1 MFLGVSLTADLLP
14 RIRSTDMFDSKM
26 LLVILAIALV
36 IFGTKRLRT
45 IGSDLGAAVKGF
57 KQAMNDGES
66 EERLKQLKQEKD
78 ADFDAAAARE
88 AAEVKVPPKT
98 NA

>member
-1 MFLGVSLTADLLP
+1 
-14 RIRSTDMFDSKM
+14 MFDSKM

-36 IFGTKRLRT
+36 IFGTKRLRS

-66 EERLKQLKQEKD
+66 EEKVKQLKQEKD
-78 ADFDAAAARE
+78 ADFEPGVAAQGATPRE
-88 AAEVKVPPKT
+88 AEAKAPPKT

>member
-1 MFLGVSLTADLLP
+1 
-14 RIRSTDMFDSKM
+14 MFDSKM

-36 IFGTKRLRT
+36 VFGTKRLRT

-66 EERLKQLKQEKD
+66 EEKIKQLKQD
-78 ADFDAAAARE
+78 ADRRTSPRRRGARGRGQGASE
-88 AAEVKVPPKT
+88 DQRLMPHA
-98 NA
+98 

>member
-1 MFLGVSLTADLLP
+1 
-14 RIRSTDMFDSKM
+14 MFDSKM

-45 IGSDLGAAVKGF
+45 IGTDLGAAVKGF

-66 EERLKQLKQEKD
+66 EEKVKQLKQD
-78 ADFDAAAARE
+78 ADFDAAGSAASAQARE
-88 AAEVKVPPKT
+88 AEAKVPPKT
-98 NA
+98 NT

>member
-1 MFLGVSLTADLLP
+1 
-14 RIRSTDMFDSKM
+14 MFDSKM

-57 KQAMNDGES
+57 KNAMNDGET
-66 EERLKQLKQEKD
+66 EEKVKQLKQDKD
-78 ADFDAAAARE
+78 ADFDPSAAARE
-88 AAEVKVPPKT
+88 SEVKVPPKT

>member
-1 MFLGVSLTADLLP
+1 
-14 RIRSTDMFDSKM
+14 MFDSKM

-36 IFGTKRLRT
+36 IFGTKRLRS

-57 KQAMNDGES
+57 KQAMNEGES
-66 EERLKQLKQEKD
+66 EEKVKQLKQD
-78 ADFDAAAARE
+78 ADFDAAAASRE
-88 AAEVKVPPKT
+88 TEAKVPPKT

>member
-1 MFLGVSLTADLLP
+1 
-14 RIRSTDMFDSKM
+14 MFDSKM

-66 EERLKQLKQEKD
+66 EEKMRQLKQDKD
-78 ADFDAAAARE
+78 ADFEAAPARE
-88 AAEVKVPPKT
+88 AAEAKAPPKSNT
-98 NA
+98 

>member
-1 MFLGVSLTADLLP
+1 
-14 RIRSTDMFDSKM
+14 MFDSKM

-36 IFGTKRLRT
+36 IFGTKRLRS

-57 KQAMNDGES
+57 KQAMSDGES
-66 EERLKQLKQEKD
+66 EEKLRQLKQEKD
-78 ADFDAAAARE
+78 ADFDAAAPVRDAE
-88 AAEVKVPPKT
+88 AKVPPKP

>member
-1 MFLGVSLTADLLP
+1 
-14 RIRSTDMFDSKM
+14 MFDSKM

-36 IFGTKRLRT
+36 IFGTKRLRS

-66 EERLKQLKQEKD
+66 EEKVKQIKQD
-78 ADFDAAAARE
+78 ADFDPAAAPRE
-88 AAEVKVPPKT
+88 ADVKTPPKT
-98 NA
+98 NV

>member
-1 MFLGVSLTADLLP
+1 
-14 RIRSTDMFDSKM
+14 MFDTKM
-26 LLVILAIALV
+26 LLVILVIALV
-36 IFGTKRLRT
+36 VFGTKRLRS

-66 EERLKQLKQEKD
+66 EEGVKQLKQDKD
-78 ADFDAAAARE
+78 ADFSATATPRDAE
-88 AAEVKVPPKT
+88 TKTPPKT

>member
-1 MFLGVSLTADLLP
+1 
-14 RIRSTDMFDSKM
+14 MFDSKM

-36 IFGTKRLRT
+36 VFGTKRLRS

-57 KQAMNDGES
+57 KSAMNEGET
-66 EERLKQLKQEKD
+66 EEAAKQLKQDKD
-78 ADFDAAAARE
+78 ADFASNAAARE
-88 AAEVKVPPKT
+88 TEAKAPPKT

>member
-1 MFLGVSLTADLLP
+1 
-14 RIRSTDMFDSKM
+14 MFDSKM

-36 IFGTKRLRT
+36 IFGTKRLRS

-57 KQAMNDGES
+57 KQAMNEGES
-66 EERLKQLKQEKD
+66 EEKLKQLKQEKD
-78 ADFDAAAARE
+78 ADFEPGVAAARE
-88 AAEVKVPPKT
+88 TEIKVPPKT